1 MLLLRASGELNG
13 TPVDLRAVVDPE
25 RAAASG
31 VANAAP
37 LLALTDA
44 LVRGDDAA
52 LAQARERVR
61 RELGPAVLVDAV
73 AVAANFERMVRI
85 ADGTG
90 IPLDA
95 PVEIATSDVRTALGI
110 DRFAAAAHTPPAGAL
125 RRLLTPVLRPLLGR
139 LMRAVGGRVT
149 RPVPR
154 GPGNS

>member
-1 MLLLRASGELNG
+1 MLLRASGELNG
-13 TPVDLRAVVDPE
+13 TPVDLRAVVDPK

-44 LVRGDDAA
+44 LVGGDDAT
-52 LAQARERVR
+52 LASARERVL

-73 AVAANFERMVRI
+73 AVASNFERMVRI

-95 PVEIATSDVRTALGI
+95 PVEIATSDVRAALGI
-110 DRFAAAAHTPPAGAL
+110 DRFATAAHTPPPGPL

-139 LMRAVGGRVT
+139 LMHAVGGRVT

-154 GPGNS
+154 PPGM

>member
-25 RAAASG
+25 RAATSG
-31 VANAAP
+31 IVAAAP

-44 LVRGDDAA
+44 LVGRDDAA
-52 LAQARERVR
+52 LALARERVL
-61 RELGPAVLVDAV
+61 RELGPLVLVDAL
-73 AVAANFERMVRI
+73 AVASNFERMVRI

-95 PVEIATSDVRTALGI
+95 PVEIATSDVRATLGI
-110 DRFAAAAHTPPAGAL
+110 DRFAAAAQTPSPGPL

-139 LMRAVGGRVT
+139 LMRAVGGRVS

-154 GPGNS
+154 PPAT

>member
-13 TPVDLRAVVDPE
+13 TPVDLRAVVAPE

-31 VANAAP
+31 VAGAAA

-44 LVRGDDAA
+44 LVGSDDAA
-52 LAQARERVR
+52 LTRARATVV

-95 PVEIATSDVRTALGI
+95 PVEIATSDVRAALGI
-110 DRFAAAAHTPPAGAL
+110 DRFAAAAHTPPAGTL
-125 RRLLTPVLRPLLGR
+125 RRLLTPLLRPLLNK
-139 LMRAVGGRVT
+139 MVRVI
-149 RPVPR
+149 
-154 GPGNS
+154 GNR